1 MALQPAVH
9 QTKSLRRWWPKRR
22 LWKIVTSVVLVL
34 VLLLIT
40 ASGTGY
46 YLIHKSLPVVDGTL
60 NVSGLQQSV
69 AVWRDDHGVPHIEA
83 QNEHDLYL
91 AQGYVTAQDRLFQMD
106 LSRRQASGELSEVV
120 GDKALSR
127 DKFFRT
133 FGLRRAAEAS
143 WNSYSQDAK
152 QVLEWY
158 AQGVNAYLHQAVQDN
173 TLPIEFT
180 LLGYQ
185 PREWQPVDSLT
196 IGKYMAFDLGGHWEE
211 QAFHYDLAQHVSE
224 DQALDLFPSYPVD
237 APTIIQAMKD
247 NPLDVGPL
255 LAEAVKPNPFNGS
268 NNWVVAGS
276 KTQSGKPL
284 LANDPHLSLATPSI
298 WYETNLKT
306 SSLNVSGVIFAGIP
320 GIILGHND
328 HIAWGVTNVGPD
340 VQDLYIEKRNPA
352 NPNEFQY
359 QGKWEPAQVIHEEIK
374 VKDAA
379 PVSCDVRI
387 TRHGPIIS
395 EFANDKSTDTALSMQ
410 WTALQPSTELEAVQR
425 FAKAQNWDE
434 FKQALT
440 YFQTPAQNFVFAA
453 EDGTIA
459 YRANGLIP
467 IRTKGDA
474 STPVPGWTGEYEW
487 KGYIPWE
494 ELPTTVNPPSG
505 FIATA
510 NNKVVGD
517 DYPYHLSN
525 VWAQPYREKEI
536 SQTLAG
542 KNDLTATDMQKLQFD
557 PTNLQAKEFLPI
569 LTGLLQGQQDKLRD
583 IDLAALKELSD
594 WDCRDTLDSS
604 GALVFNLWESELPNV
619 LFKPELSDETLSL
632 FEDKAGTVDH
642 LIRNAASGNPG
653 PWVQERG
660 GLAAV
665 ALTAFQR
672 AVDHAVELQGKDASK
687 WKWGEFHQV
696 PFHHPLAAVKPLDLL
711 FDPSKSPVPGSK
723 VTVEAAGWDAKT
735 GEVNHGGAWRTV
747 VDFSDLSQT
756 YNVVGPGQSGH
767 LLSPWYDDQVKDWTT
782 GGYHVTSTDPQVY
795 QVKGHQ
801 LTLTP

>member
-1 MALQPAVH
+1 MQPTV
-9 QTKSLRRWWPKRR
+9 TPTPRRRLRLWPKRR
-22 LWKIVTSVVLVL
+22 LWKIVTSIALVL
-34 VLLLIT
+34 VLLLLT
-40 ASGTGY
+40 SSGTGY
-46 YLIHKSLPVVDGTL
+46 YLISKSLPVVEGTL
-60 NVSGLQQSV
+60 KLHGLDKPV
-69 AVWRDDHGVPHIEA
+69 TVWRDDHGVPHIEA
-83 QNEHDLYL
+83 TDEHDLYL
-91 AQGYVTAQDRLFQMD
+91 AQGYVTAQDRMFQMD

-120 GDKALSR
+120 GEKALSR

-143 WNSYSQDAK
+143 LSAYSQEAK
-152 QVLEWY
+152 QVLDWY
-158 AQGVNAYLHQAVQDN
+158 AQGVNAYIAQAKADSS
-173 TLPIEFT
+173 LPIEFT

-185 PREWQPVDSLT
+185 PRDWSAVDSLT
-196 IGKYMAFDLGGHWEE
+196 IGKYMAFDLGGHWQE
-211 QAFHYDLAQHVSE
+211 QAFHYDLAQHLSSE
-224 DQALDLFPSYPVD
+224 KALDLFPSYPVD

-247 NPLDVGPL
+247 HPLDVGPL

-268 NNWVVAGS
+268 NNWVVSGS
-276 KTQSGKPL
+276 KTASGKPL
-284 LANDPHLSLATPSI
+284 LANDPHLSLNTPSI
-298 WYETNLKT
+298 WYETNLKAPT
-306 SSLNVSGVIFAGIP
+306 LNVSGVIFAGIP

-340 VQDLYIEKRNPA
+340 VQDLYMEKRNPA
-352 NPNEFQY
+352 NENEFEY

-379 PVSCDVRI
+379 AVPYDVRI

-395 EFANDKSTDTALSMQ
+395 EFANDKNSDTVLSMK
-410 WTALQPSTELEAVQR
+410 WTALQPSSELEAVQR
-425 FAKAQNWDE
+425 FAKATNWEE

-440 YFQTPAQNFVFAA
+440 YFQTPAQNFVFASQ
-453 EDGTIA
+453 DGTIA

-487 KGYIPWE
+487 QGFIPWE

-505 FIATA
+505 YIATA

-517 DYPYHLSN
+517 DYKYHLSN

-542 KNDLTATDMQKLQFD
+542 KSGLTAEDMQKLQFD

-569 LTGLLQGQQDKLRD
+569 LTGAVQKQKDKLRD
-583 IDLAALKELSD
+583 IDLAALKVLFD
-594 WDCRDTLDSS
+594 WDARDTLDAGGS
-604 GALVFNLWESELPNV
+604 LVYNLWESELPNV
-619 LFKPELSDETLSL
+619 LFKPELSEETMAL

-642 LIRNAASGNPG
+642 LIRNAANGKPG
-653 PWVQERG
+653 PWVQEKG
-660 GLAAV
+660 GLDAV
-665 ALTAFQR
+665 ALTSFQR
-672 AVDHAVELQGKDASK
+672 AVDRAVELQGKDASK
-687 WKWGEFHQV
+687 WNWGDFHQV

-711 FDPSKSPVPGSK
+711 FDPAKTPVPGSK
-723 VTVEAAGWDAKT
+723 VTVEAAGWDT
-735 GEVNHGGAWRTV
+735 TNGEVNHGGAWRTV
-747 VDFSDLSQT
+747 VDLSNLTQT

-782 GGYHVTSTDPQVY
+782 GGYHVTSTDPKVY
-795 QVKGHQ
+795 QQKAKQ